1 MNIGHNKPPSGLLPP
16 RLLSLLGISF
26 YGVLS
31 GLVFFSSSVLFSAT
45 VKAHPNFDPQYADP
59 NNYQHNYQYNY
70 QYLSQYNEK
79 YEHQSVGHTRANTAH
94 SPFIAYPEMID
105 LWEFADNQKNHP
117 KYDRKH
123 DRKRFDELS
132 PAQKERI
139 KKRREAFKS
148 LPPEEKERIYR
159 AREEFHNMPPE
170 KRQRLKEKWQNMSPE
185 ERKRAHKRKHRQK
198 ENK

>member
-1 MNIGHNKPPSGLLPP
+1 MNIGHNKPLSGLLPP

-31 GLVFFSSSVLFSAT
+31 GLVFFSSSVLFSTT
-45 VKAHPNFDPQYADP
+45 VKAHPNFDPQYADL
-59 NNYQHNYQYNY
+59 NN
-70 QYLSQYNEK
+70 SQYNEE
-79 YEHQSVGHTRANTAH
+79 YEHQSVGHTRPNTAH

-105 LWEFADNQKNHP
+105 LWEFADNHKNHP

-123 DRKRFDELS
+123 DRKRFDELT
-132 PAQKERI
+132 PAQREKI
-139 KKRREAFKS
+139 KKRRERFKA

-170 KRQRLKEKWQNMSPE
+170 KRQRLKKKWQNMSPE